1 MAVFADTRCLI
12 CQLERN
18 IATARKLGTEEQA
31 TVFARDLMKLLAEA
45 PAGVPAPFFTPG
57 VTALFHKHYGL
68 SMDRYKQEKTDSNAF
83 VLARMGQIREKVF
96 SAPDP
101 VKAGLQFAILGNYID
116 FAGLRGDV
124 SFEKL
129 DQMLEK
135 ALEMAFDES
144 NYVNL
149 CRELERGGKL
159 LYLTDNA
166 GEIGFDRI
174 FAEVIA
180 EKFPNVEITFCVRG
194 GPAANDATREDAE
207 AVGIPFPVI
216 DNGNLVPG
224 TMLELLSPEAKAAM
238 DSADVILSKG
248 QGNVETLLGCGY
260 NIYYAFLVK
269 CPLFMER
276 FGKEKLTPMLLKER
290 T

>member
-1 MAVFADTRCLI
+1 MAVFADTRCLL

-18 IATARKLGTEEQA
+18 IAAARKLGTEEQT

-45 PAGVPAPFFTPG
+45 PVGVPAPYFTPG
-57 VTALFHKHYGL
+57 VTELFHKHYGL
-68 SMDRYKQEKTDSNAF
+68 GMDRYRQEKTDSNAF
-83 VLARMGQIREKVF
+83 VLARMAQIREKVL
-96 SAPDP
+96 SASDP

-135 ALEMAFDES
+135 ALEMEFDEE

-149 CRELERGGKL
+149 CEELEKGGRL

-180 EKFPNVEITFCVRG
+180 KKYPQVEITFCVRG
-194 GPAANDATREDAE
+194 GPAANDATREDAQ

-224 TMLELLSPEAKAAM
+224 TMIELLSGEAKKAM
-238 DSADVILSKG
+238 DEADVILSKG

-276 FGKEKLTPMLLKER
+276 FEKEKLTPMLLKER

>member
-1 MAVFADTRCLI
+1 MAVFADTRCLL

-18 IATARKLGTEEQA
+18 IATARKLGTEEQT
-31 TVFARDLMKLLAEA
+31 TVFARDLMKLLAES
-45 PAGVPAPFFTPG
+45 PVGVPAPYFTPG
-57 VTALFHKHYGL
+57 VTELFHKHYGL
-68 SMDRYKQEKTDSNAF
+68 GRDRYRQEKTDSNAF
-83 VLARMGQIREKVF
+83 VLARMGQIREKVL
-96 SAPDP
+96 SASDP

-129 DQMLEK
+129 DEMLEK
-135 ALEMAFDES
+135 ALEMEFDEE

-149 CRELERGGKL
+149 CEELEKGGRL

-180 EKFPNVEITFCVRG
+180 KKYPQVEITFCVRG
-194 GPAANDATREDAE
+194 GPAANDATREDAQ

-224 TMLELLSPEAKAAM
+224 TMIELLSGEAKKAM
-238 DSADVILSKG
+238 DEADVILSKG

>member
-1 MAVFADTRCLI
+1 MAVFADTRCLL

-31 TVFARDLMKLLAEA
+31 TVFARDLMKLLAES
-45 PAGVPAPFFTPG
+45 PAGVPAPYFNPG

-68 SMDRYKQEKTDSNAF
+68 SMDRYRQEKLDSNAF
-83 VLARMGQIREKVF
+83 VLARMDQIREKVL

-101 VKAGLQFAILGNYID
+101 VRAGLQFAILGNYID
-116 FAGLRGDV
+116 FNGLRGEV

-129 DQMLEK
+129 DQMLQK
-135 ALEMAFDES
+135 ALEMEFEEE

-149 CRELERGGKL
+149 CGELEKGGKL

-174 FAEVIA
+174 FAEAIA
-180 EKFPNVEITFCVRG
+180 KKYPKVEITFCVRG
-194 GPAANDATREDAE
+194 GPAANDATREDAQS
-207 AVGIPFPVI
+207 VGIPFPVI

-224 TMLELLSPEAKAAM
+224 TILELLSEEAKKAM
-238 DSADVILSKG
+238 DEADLILSKG

>member
-135 ALEMAFDES
+135 ALEMAFDEN

-180 EKFPNVEITFCVRG
+180 EKYPNVEITFCVRG

-224 TMLELLSPEAKAAM
+224 TMLELLSPDAKAAM

>member
-1 MAVFADTRCLI
+1 MALFADARCLV

-31 TVFARDLMKLLAEA
+31 TAFAKDLMKLLADA

-57 VTALFHKHYGL
+57 VAKLFHEHYGL
-68 SMDRYKQEKTDSNAF
+68 SMDRYAREKKDSNAF
-83 VLARMGQIREKVF
+83 VLARLPQIRKKVF

-116 FAGLRGDV
+116 FAALRDEV
-124 SFEKL
+124 SFERL
-129 DQMLEK
+129 DEMLET
-135 ALEMAFDES
+135 ALEMELDEQ

-149 CRELERGGKL
+149 CDELRNGGKL

-166 GEIGFDRI
+166 GEIGFDRV
-174 FAEVIA
+174 FAEAIH
-180 EKFPNVEITFCVRG
+180 EKFPQVEITFCVRG
-194 GPAANDATREDAE
+194 GPAANDATRKDAAE
-207 AVGIPFPVI
+207 VGIPFPVI

-224 TMLELLSPEAKAAM
+224 TLLELLGDDARKAMAE
-238 DSADVILSKG
+238 ADVILSKG
-248 QGNVETLLGCGY
+248 QGNAETLLGCGY

-269 CPLFMER
+269 CPLFVER
-276 FGKEKLTPMLLKER
+276 FGKKKLTPMLVKER
-290 T
+290 N

>member
-31 TVFARDLMKLLAEA
+31 TGFARDLMKLLAEA

-57 VTALFHKHYGL
+57 VTELFHKHYGL
-68 SMDRYKQEKTDSNAF
+68 SMDRYKQEKIDSNAF
-83 VLARMGQIREKVF
+83 VLARMAQIREKVL

-135 ALEMAFDES
+135 ALEMKFEEE

-149 CRELERGGKL
+149 CEELARGGKL

-194 GPAANDATREDAE
+194 GPAANDATREDAQ

-224 TMLELLSPEAKAAM
+224 TMIDLLSEEARKTM
-238 DSADVILSKG
+238 DQADVILSKG

-276 FGKEKLTPMLLKER
+276 FGKAKLTPMLLKER